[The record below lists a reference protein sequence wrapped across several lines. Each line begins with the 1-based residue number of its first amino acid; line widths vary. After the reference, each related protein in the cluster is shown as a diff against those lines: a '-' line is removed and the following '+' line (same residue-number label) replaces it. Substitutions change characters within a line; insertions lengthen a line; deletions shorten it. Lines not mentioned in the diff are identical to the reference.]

1 MKGLKAIHVPMI
13 IAPLKQLFTGMD
25 KVVLGTPSS
34 DFG

>member
-1 MKGLKAIHVPMI
+1 MI